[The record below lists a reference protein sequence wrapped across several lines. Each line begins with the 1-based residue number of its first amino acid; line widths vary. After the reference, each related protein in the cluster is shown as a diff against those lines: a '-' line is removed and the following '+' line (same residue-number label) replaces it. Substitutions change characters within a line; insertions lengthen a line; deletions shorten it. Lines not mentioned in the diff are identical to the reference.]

1 MCGATSP
8 RGEAHASIWRLALTI
23 AALTGCATVSPL
35 APSPPVSASSSVP
48 NATPSVSSSPLK
60 LSTDRVIAKDERF
73 VIYKA
78 RPGDTLRSLA
88 LEYLGDEDRYWEIA
102 DFNGAKRTEPDQVLV
117 IPLKP
122 SNPLGV
128 STFGYQTVPIL
139 AYHRFGPQV
148 SKMEVSAG
156 SFAAQLNYLAEND
169 YRVVRLRD
177 LEDFLNGKRP
187 LPSRAVIITIDDGY
201 ASTYEYAFP
210 LLKEHG
216 FPATVFLYT
225 DFVGAKDALN
235 WAQMREMVA
244 SGLIDIQAHSKTH
257 ANLSYRLPG
266 ESDEHYRERLDV
278 EARVPRRVL
287 ERKLQV
293 KVDAFAYPYGD
304 PSEALVELLRKRDY
318 QLALTVNPG
327 ANPFFADPLL
337 LQRSMVLGDQ
347 DLETFKARLL
357 IYREVDLR

>member
-1 MCGATSP
+1 M
-8 RGEAHASIWRLALTI
+8 
-23 AALTGCATVSPL
+23 
-35 APSPPVSASSSVP
+35 PPPSSSRPAPAAPKP
-48 NATPSVSSSPLK
+48 N
-60 LSTDRVIAKDERF
+60 TDRVIAKDDHF
-73 VIYKA
+73 VIYKP

-88 LEYLGDEDRYWEIA
+88 REYLGDEERYWEIA
-102 DFNGAKRTEPDQVLV
+102 DFNSVTRAEPDQALV

-128 STFGYQTVPIL
+128 ASGGYQTVPIL
-139 AYHRFGPQV
+139 AYHRFGEQV
-148 SKMEVSAG
+148 SKMEVTAEA
-156 SFAAQLNYLAEND
+156 FAAQLDYLAEND

-177 LEDFLNGKRP
+177 LEDFLAGRRP
-187 LPSRAVIITIDDGY
+187 LPSRAVVITIDDGY

-210 LLKEHG
+210 LLKQHG

-225 DFVGAKDALN
+225 DFVGAKDALT

-244 SGLIDIQAHSKTH
+244 SGLIDIQAHSRTH

-266 ESDEHYRERLDV
+266 ESDERYRERLDM
-278 EARVPRRVL
+278 EARVPRDVL
-287 ERKLQV
+287 ERKLAV

-304 PSEALVELLRKRDY
+304 ASEMLIERLKKRDY
-318 QLALTVNPG
+318 RLAVTVNPG
-327 ANPFFADPLL
+327 ANAFFADALL

-347 DLETFKARLL
+347 DLETFKAKLQ